1 MASEERKAA
10 DDKIKQENLHN
21 SLGAEQQQAETEA
34 FQCGRCKQASLPVI
48 IFAPFLYRTNPEKMP
63 LSASTN
69 SEC

>member
-34 FQCGRCKQASLPVI
+34 FQCGRCKQARLF
-48 IFAPFLYRTNPEKMP
+48 FAMSYSRP
-63 LSASTN
+63 
-69 SEC
+69 